1 MEIRSFTRAERV
13 RLLQFVK
20 EAQERDLAGA
30 ELPAPP
36 PFPRLAETG
45 SCFVTLKEAG
55 ELRGCIG
62 NIEAFEPLGE
72 NLLRNA
78 INASQSDPR
87 FPPLEA
93 EELPFILIEL
103 SILTPASPIASAEE
117 FRIGQDGIILRLGGR
132 GAVFLP
138 QVAPEQHWDR
148 ETTLRYLSRKA
159 GLPEDAW
166 RRPEARLFTFQAE
179 VFGEEECG
187 TGFRG

>member
-13 RLLQFVK
+13 RLLQFVR
-20 EAQERDLAGA
+20 EALERDLAGA

-117 FRIGQDGIILRLGGR
+117 FRTGQDGIILRLGGR